1 MHESVLN
8 TQSMTVKPLTIALL
22 LGVAAPTLAEPVTS
36 VDNFFQP
43 DGMTATAENYP
54 TLETSRQLLIAQ
66 SRAAVNE
73 IAHNRQLTPTD
84 DQPVVRMNRDTY
96 YGFAVVDVSAGASIT
111 IPSVP
116 EGKYV
121 SVQPVTMD
129 HRIQPMS
136 YGSGTFE
143 LATHYGS
150 HMYLVIRLDSTLTE
164 AEANA
169 IQDGMV
175 INAASAQPFSAEP
188 VNKESFD
195 AVELS
200 LRQKLPDLVK
210 THGPNMVNGMFTAP
224 TDDSRGM
231 FDFDKYTVG
240 AAVGWGGAQ
249 LADNLYESSPN
260 FPAEGC
266 YSATFEDPDNGA
278 FWSFTVYD
286 ENGFMFDDVAH
297 MSSDIATAND
307 DGTYTVSM
315 GCGADA
321 PNNLPIINDTG
332 VFNFIVRHYIPSERV
347 KFGGYRLM
355 PQMQKAD

>member
-1 MHESVLN
+1 MNQSARN
-8 TQSMTVKPLTIALL
+8 THRTTFTPLTIALAL
-22 LGVAAPTLAEPVTS
+22 SLAAPTLAEPVTS
-36 VDNFFQP
+36 VDDFFQP

-111 IPSVP
+111 IPPVP

-150 HMYLVIRLDSTLTE
+150 HMYLVIRLDSTLSE
-164 AEANA
+164 AEANT

-200 LRQKLPDLVK
+200 L
-210 THGPNMVNGMFTAP
+210 
-224 TDDSRGM
+224 
-231 FDFDKYTVG
+231 
-240 AAVGWGGAQ
+240 
-249 LADNLYESSPN
+249 
-260 FPAEGC
+260 
-266 YSATFEDPDNGA
+266 
-278 FWSFTVYD
+278 
-286 ENGFMFDDVAH
+286 
-297 MSSDIATAND
+297 
-307 DGTYTVSM
+307 
-315 GCGADA
+315 
-321 PNNLPIINDTG
+321 
-332 VFNFIVRHYIPSERV
+332 
-347 KFGGYRLM
+347 
-355 PQMQKAD
+355 

>member
-1 MHESVLN
+1 MNEPVPSTRRITL
-8 TQSMTVKPLTIALL
+8 KPLAITMF
-22 LGVAAPTLAEPVTS
+22 LGVSAPTLAEPVTS
-36 VDNFFQP
+36 VADFFQP
-43 DGMTATAENYP
+43 GGMTATPENYP

-66 SRAAVNE
+66 GRAAVNQ
-73 IAHNRQLTPTD
+73 IAHNRKLTPTD
-84 DQPVVRMNRDTY
+84 DQPVVRMNRDTFY
-96 YGFAVVDVSAGASIT
+96 SFAVVDVSAGASIT

-143 LATHYGS
+143 LATHYGT
-150 HMYLVIRLDSTLTE
+150 HMYLVIRLDSTLSE

-195 AVELS
+195 AVELL

-210 THGPNMVNGMFTAP
+210 TYGPDMVNGMFTAP
-224 TDDSRGM
+224 TDDSRGLY
-231 FDFDKYTVG
+231 DFDKYTVG

-260 FPAEGC
+260 FPAQGC
-266 YSATFEDPDNGA
+266 YSATFEDPGNGA

-297 MSSDIATAND
+297 MSSDIATANE

-321 PNNLPIINDTG
+321 LNNLPITNDTG

-347 KFGGYRLM
+347 KFDGYRLM
-355 PQMQKAD
+355 PQMQKVD

>member
-1 MHESVLN
+1 MHESFPQTRRLEL
-8 TQSMTVKPLTIALL
+8 KPLAIALL
-22 LGVAAPTLAEPVTS
+22 LGVSIPTLAEPVTS
-36 VDNFFQP
+36 VADFFQP

-96 YGFAVVDVSAGASIT
+96 YSFAVVDVSAGASIT
-111 IPSVP
+111 IPPVP

-297 MSSDIATAND
+297 MSSDIATANA
-307 DGTYTVSM
+307 DGTYTVNM

-321 PNNLPIINDTG
+321 ENNLPISNDTG
-332 VFNFIVRHYIPSERV
+332 VFNFVVRHYIPSERV

-355 PQMQKAD
+355 PLIQRVE

>member
-1 MHESVLN
+1 MNEPAPS
-8 TQSMTVKPLTIALL
+8 TRRITVKPLAITLL
-22 LGVAAPTLAEPVTS
+22 LGVSAPTLAEPVTS
-36 VDNFFQP
+36 VADFFQP

-66 SRAAVNE
+66 DRAAVNQ
-73 IAHNRQLTPTD
+73 IAHNRKLTPTD

-111 IPSVP
+111 IPPVP

-143 LATHYGS
+143 LATHYGT
-150 HMYLVIRLDSTLTE
+150 HMYLVIRLDSTLSE

-175 INAASAQPFSAEP
+175 INAGSAQPFSAEP

-210 THGPNMVNGMFTAP
+210 TYGPDMVNGMFTAP
-224 TDDSRGM
+224 TDDSRGLY
-231 FDFDKYTVG
+231 DFDKYTVG

-260 FPAEGC
+260 FPAQGC
-266 YSATFEDPDNGA
+266 YSATFEDPGNGA

-297 MSSDIATAND
+297 MSSDIATANA

-321 PNNLPIINDTG
+321 LNNLPITNDTG

-347 KFGGYRLM
+347 KFEGYRLM
-355 PQMQKAD
+355 PQMQKVD

>member
-1 MHESVLN
+1 MNEPVPSTRRITL
-8 TQSMTVKPLTIALL
+8 KPLAITMF
-22 LGVAAPTLAEPVTS
+22 LGVSAPTLAEPVTS
-36 VDNFFQP
+36 VADFFQP
-43 DGMTATAENYP
+43 GGMTATPENYP
-54 TLETSRQLLIAQ
+54 TLETSRQLLITQ
-66 SRAAVNE
+66 GRAAVNQ
-73 IAHNRQLTPTD
+73 IAHNRKLTPTD
-84 DQPVVRMNRDTY
+84 DQPVVRMNRDTFY
-96 YGFAVVDVSAGASIT
+96 SFAVVDVSAGASIT

-143 LATHYGS
+143 LATHYGT
-150 HMYLVIRLDSTLTE
+150 HMYLVIRLDSTLSE

-210 THGPNMVNGMFTAP
+210 TYGPDMVNGMFTAP
-224 TDDSRGM
+224 TDDSRGLY
-231 FDFDKYTVG
+231 DFDKYTVG
-240 AAVGWGGAQ
+240 AALGWGGAQ

-260 FPAEGC
+260 FPAQGC
-266 YSATFEDPDNGA
+266 YSATFEDPGNGA

-297 MSSDIATAND
+297 MSSDIATANE

-321 PNNLPIINDTG
+321 LNNLPITNDTG

-347 KFGGYRLM
+347 KFDGYRLM
-355 PQMQKAD
+355 PQMQKVD

>member
-1 MHESVLN
+1 MNQSARN
-8 TQSMTVKPLTIALL
+8 THRTTFTPLTIALAL
-22 LGVAAPTLAEPVTS
+22 SLAAPTLAEPVTS
-36 VDNFFQP
+36 VDDFFQP

-111 IPSVP
+111 IPPVP

-169 IQDGMV
+169 IQDGMA
-175 INAASAQPFSAEP
+175 IDAASAQPFSAEP

-240 AAVGWGGAQ
+240 AAVGWAVRNWPTIFTRVPPIS
-249 LADNLYESSPN
+249 LRRA
-260 FPAEGC
+260 
-266 YSATFEDPDNGA
+266 ATQRR
-278 FWSFTVYD
+278 SKTL
-286 ENGFMFDDVAH
+286 
-297 MSSDIATAND
+297 ITA
-307 DGTYTVSM
+307 
-315 GCGADA
+315 
-321 PNNLPIINDTG
+321 
-332 VFNFIVRHYIPSERV
+332 PSGRSRSTM
-347 KFGGYRLM
+347 KMALCSTTLRI
-355 PQMQKAD
+355 

>member
-1 MHESVLN
+1 MHESFPQTRRSNL
-8 TQSMTVKPLTIALL
+8 KPLAIALL
-22 LGVAAPTLAEPVTS
+22 LGVSDPTLVEPVTS
-36 VDNFFQP
+36 VADFFQP

-54 TLETSRQLLIAQ
+54 TLETSRQLLAAQ
-66 SRAAVNE
+66 GRAAVNNF
-73 IAHNRQLTPTD
+73 AHNRKLTPTD
-84 DQPVVRMNRDTY
+84 DQPVVRMNRDTFY
-96 YGFAVVDVSAGASIT
+96 SFAVVDISAGASIT
-111 IPSVP
+111 IPPVP

-121 SVQPVTMD
+121 SIQPVTMD

-150 HMYLVIRLDSTLTE
+150 HMYLIVRLDSTLSE

-188 VNKESFD
+188 VNRESFD
-195 AVELS
+195 AAELS
-200 LRQKLPDLVK
+200 LRQKLPALVA
-210 THGPNMVNGMFTAP
+210 THGAEVVYGMFTAP
-224 TDDSRGM
+224 TDDSRGLY
-231 FDFDKYTVG
+231 DFEKYTVG
-240 AAVGWGGAQ
+240 AALGWGGAQ
-249 LADNLYESSPN
+249 LRDNLYESSPN

-266 YSATFEDPDNGA
+266 YSATFEDPDNAA

-297 MSSDIATAND
+297 MSSDTATAND
-307 DGTYTVSM
+307 DGTYTVSL

-321 PNNLPIINDTG
+321 PNNLPISNDTG
-332 VFNFIVRHYIPSERV
+332 VFNFTVRHYIPSDRV
-347 KFGGYRLM
+347 KFDGYRLM
-355 PQMQKAD
+355 PLMQKVD